1 MKVKGFFFSLFKGN
15 MRDTNKKTDMADFK
29 TFSKLKDICYIMLLK
44 GNTKTLSAASFHF
57 QKLYHN
63 NV

>member
-1 MKVKGFFFSLFKGN
+1 